1 MAQGRGFLE
10 NMLTTRGD
18 VQYNKKS
25 DGWCSMKEERIRF
38 CGLKEREVINICD
51 CKRLGFVAD
60 LQINICSGCVEALI
74 VPGPGRICGILGYDA
89 EYIIPFECI
98 RRIGEDIILVEIKED
113 KCLKP
118 CK

>member
-1 MAQGRGFLE
+1 MTASG
-10 NMLTTRGD
+10 
-18 VQYNKKS
+18 S
-25 DGWCSMKEERIRF
+25 
-38 CGLKEREVINICD
+38 GL
-51 CKRLGFVAD
+51 
-60 LQINICSGCVEALI
+60 LQICRSISVQGVEALI
-74 VPGPGRICGILGYDA
+74 VPGPGRICGFLGYDA

>member
-1 MAQGRGFLE
+1 MTASG
-10 NMLTTRGD
+10 
-18 VQYNKKS
+18 S
-25 DGWCSMKEERIRF
+25 
-38 CGLKEREVINICD
+38 GL
-51 CKRLGFVAD
+51 
-60 LQINICSGCVEALI
+60 LQICRSISVQGVWKH
-74 VPGPGRICGILGYDA
+74 GFLGYDA

>member
-1 MAQGRGFLE
+1 
-10 NMLTTRGD
+10 
-18 VQYNKKS
+18 
-25 DGWCSMKEERIRF
+25 MKEERIRF

-51 CKRLGFVAD
+51 CKRLGF
-60 LQINICSGCVEALI
+60 
-74 VPGPGRICGILGYDA
+74 LGYDA

>member
-1 MAQGRGFLE
+1 
-10 NMLTTRGD
+10 
-18 VQYNKKS
+18 
-25 DGWCSMKEERIRF
+25 MKEERIRF

-74 VPGPGRICGILGYDA
+74 VPGPGRICGFLGYDA

-98 RRIGEDIILVEIKED
+98 LFRLSVFAGLERILFLWK
-113 KCLKP
+113 LKRTNV
-118 CK
+118 

>member
-1 MAQGRGFLE
+1 
-10 NMLTTRGD
+10 
-18 VQYNKKS
+18 
-25 DGWCSMKEERIRF
+25 
-38 CGLKEREVINICD
+38 
-51 CKRLGFVAD
+51 
-60 LQINICSGCVEALI
+60 
-74 VPGPGRICGILGYDA
+74 PGPGRICGFLGYDA

>member
-1 MAQGRGFLE
+1 
-10 NMLTTRGD
+10 
-18 VQYNKKS
+18 
-25 DGWCSMKEERIRF
+25 MKEERIRF

-98 RRIGEDIILVEIKED
+98 RSIGEDIILVEIKED

>member
-1 MAQGRGFLE
+1 
-10 NMLTTRGD
+10 
-18 VQYNKKS
+18 
-25 DGWCSMKEERIRF
+25 MKEERIRF
-38 CGLKEREVINICD
+38 CGLKNVRSSTYVTAS
-51 CKRLGFVAD
+51 G
-60 LQINICSGCVEALI
+60 SGCCRSADQYLFRVCGSI
-74 VPGPGRICGILGYDA
+74 DRTGPGRICGFLGYDA

>member
-1 MAQGRGFLE
+1 
-10 NMLTTRGD
+10 
-18 VQYNKKS
+18 
-25 DGWCSMKEERIRF
+25 MKEERIRF

-51 CKRLGFVAD
+51 CKPLG
-60 LQINICSGCVEALI
+60 SGCVVALI
-74 VPGPGRICGILGYDA
+74 VPGPGRICGFLGYDA

>member
-1 MAQGRGFLE
+1 
-10 NMLTTRGD
+10 
-18 VQYNKKS
+18 
-25 DGWCSMKEERIRF
+25 MKEERIRF

-60 LQINICSGCVEALI
+60 LQINICSGCVE
-74 VPGPGRICGILGYDA
+74 
-89 EYIIPFECI
+89 YIIPFECI

>member
-1 MAQGRGFLE
+1 M
-10 NMLTTRGD
+10 
-18 VQYNKKS
+18 VQYERGTDSILRIKKS
-25 DGWCSMKEERIRF
+25 VRSS
-38 CGLKEREVINICD
+38 NICD

-74 VPGPGRICGILGYDA
+74 YRGPGRICGFLGYDA

>member
-1 MAQGRGFLE
+1 
-10 NMLTTRGD
+10 
-18 VQYNKKS
+18 
-25 DGWCSMKEERIRF
+25 MKEERIRF

-74 VPGPGRICGILGYDA
+74 VPGPGRICGFLGYDA

-118 CK
+118 VSYTHLDVYKRQVPEDHRYLDGSHNRR